1 MKRTTVTVLEIQTV
15 TVPDTVLDKVK
26 VSDLLRKDIYPEFYY
41 ISIGIYNSIVC
52 FFSFFLSIFKKP
64 IIENTCSMMLLFEK

>member
-26 VSDLLRKDIYPEFYY
+26 VSDLLRKDIYPEFHY
-41 ISIGIYNSIVC
+41 ISIGIYNSIVL
-52 FFSFFLSIFKKP
+52 FFFRFF
-64 IIENTCSMMLLFEK
+64 